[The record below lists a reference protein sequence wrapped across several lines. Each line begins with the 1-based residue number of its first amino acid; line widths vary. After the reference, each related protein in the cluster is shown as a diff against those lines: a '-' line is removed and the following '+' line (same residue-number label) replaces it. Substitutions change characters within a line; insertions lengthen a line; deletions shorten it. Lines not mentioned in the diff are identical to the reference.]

1 MASPSFTDKLS
12 LFLRIKSRKWAWRL
26 MKEPHPE
33 KWVFIIGCYN
43 SGTTLLNRLLAAHP
57 QIGSMPNEGQ
67 FYTDQLPRGAQFGLR
82 RLWALKPE
90 LFYLN
95 EMSSSSIEV
104 SRMKREWAWFYNEVN
119 RPVLLEKTI
128 ANAARTRWL
137 QKNFANTSF
146 IILLR
151 DPYAV
156 AEGIRRKEG
165 HSLEE
170 AILQWKNS
178 YELVWNDL
186 PFLERKLVLKY
197 EDLVAD
203 TDGALKEIA
212 GFLHLNAFEKS
223 LSEET
228 FDVHKVKSKI
238 ENMNASSYAKL
249 SSEDFETINR
259 IAGELIV
266 KLGYTL
272 MA

>member
-1 MASPSFTDKLS
+1 
-12 LFLRIKSRKWAWRL
+12 
-26 MKEPHPE
+26 
-33 KWVFIIGCYN
+33 
-43 SGTTLLNRLLAAHP
+43 
-57 QIGSMPNEGQ
+57 
-67 FYTDQLPRGAQFGLR
+67 
-82 RLWALKPE
+82 
-90 LFYLN
+90 
-95 EMSSSSIEV
+95 
-104 SRMKREWAWFYNEVN
+104 
-119 RPVLLEKTI
+119 
-128 ANAARTRWL
+128 
-137 QKNFANTSF
+137 
-146 IILLR
+146 LLR

-203 TDGALKEIA
+203 TDGVLKEIA
-212 GFLHLNAFEKS
+212 GFLQLSSFEKS
-223 LSEET
+223 FSEET
-228 FDVHKVKSKI
+228 FEVHKVQSKI

-249 SSEDFETINR
+249 SKEDFETINR
-259 IAGELIV
+259 LAGDLIL

>member
-1 MASPSFTDKLS
+1 MQ
-12 LFLRIKSRKWAWRL
+12 
-26 MKEPHPE
+26 EPRPE

-57 QIGSMPNEGQ
+57 AIGSMPNEGQ

-82 RLWALKPE
+82 RLWALKPD

-95 EMSSSSIEV
+95 ELSDSAININKL
-104 SRMKREWAWFYNEVN
+104 KREWAWFYNDVN

-137 QKNFANTSF
+137 QKNFESSSF

-203 TDGALKEIA
+203 TDKSLMEIA
-212 GFLHLNAFEKS
+212 AFLQIKAFEKS
-223 LSEET
+223 FADET
-228 FDVHKVKSKI
+228 FEVHKVQSKI
-238 ENMNASSYAKL
+238 ENMNASSYKRL
-249 SSEDFETINR
+249 SPEDFKTINR
-259 IAGELIV
+259 IAGDLIM